1 MTGAASEHSKP
12 RLARIIEN
20 AVLLMLAVPPFMIL
34 GWQMPRWAQGL
45 DPAFMHPNF
54 LARSAYPSM
63 LRLARPSAKSPLAAS
78 WRWTSRRFRASGGR
92 FPRRAG
98 ARGVETGDCAAP
110 TREAGFLGHGESP
123 LAGWRGFLSGALGSE
138 RSGSLG
144 VRLRIALRS
153 PGAQHDGSAHVVDND
168 LAGQLCPDCGDA
180 APAKPS
186 EAMHVLEAEHE

>member
-63 LRLARPSAKSPLAAS
+63 LRLATIHPVIWMLALLTITVRLCRNYGWS
-78 WRWTSRRFRASGGR
+78 
-92 FPRRAG
+92 PRRHYGKQGHEHAG
-98 ARGVETGDCAAP
+98 GANSGAAAAP
-110 TREAGFLGHGESP
+110 PQSHTMAPGRE
-123 LAGWRGFLSGALGSE
+123 
-138 RSGSLG
+138 
-144 VRLRIALRS
+144 
-153 PGAQHDGSAHVVDND
+153 
-168 LAGQLCPDCGDA
+168 
-180 APAKPS
+180 
-186 EAMHVLEAEHE
+186 